1 MLRRISSI
9 FALTLGMAC
18 YLPVLAA
25 DSHGHQHE
33 HQPRHGGI
41 VSEVGEYNYE
51 LVARADA
58 LTLHVSDH
66 DGKPVAT
73 QGAQGEVVLHGGSGK
88 IAVPL
93 QAAGENRMTA
103 KGSFKVGVGV
113 RAALKVTL
121 AGKAETRATFRL
133 K

>member
-1 MLRRISSI
+1 MLHRISSI
-9 FALTLGMAC
+9 FALALGITFS
-18 YLPVLAA
+18 LSSLAA

-41 VSEVGEYNYE
+41 VSEVGENNYE
-51 LVARADA
+51 LVARADS
-58 LTLHVSDH
+58 LTLHVADH

-73 QGAQGEVVLHGGSGK
+73 QGARAEVVLHGGSGK

-93 QAAGENRMTA
+93 QPAGENRMTA
-103 KGSFKVGVGV
+103 QGSYKVGVGV

-121 AGKAETRATFRL
+121 PGRAETRATFRL